1 METVAFILILL
12 IAIAFFGGMPILI
25 LFFTFRGICSIY
37 KFVITIKYNLPYRIN
52 GVWYN
57 SSLHSKEFKYP
68 VIFDEKGNYI
78 SAEDGLF
85 VQMNTLSDG
94 RKVFYKIADTHYRQ
108 GGDWIYGSDNC
119 SVDLVFAYIE
129 KLNNN
134 K

>member
-1 METVAFILILL
+1 MEIVLLTLMIILFGFGGAFIVI
-12 IAIAFFGGMPILI
+12 GGCFIGFDVLYR
-25 LFFTFRGICSIY
+25 FNQ
-37 KFVITIKYNLPYRIN
+37 TIKYNLPYRIN

-68 VIFDEKGNYI
+68 VVFENEKYI
-78 SAEDGLF
+78 PARENLF
-85 VQMNTLSDG
+85 IQMNTLPDG
-94 RKVFYKIADTHYRQ
+94 RKVFYMITDTHYRQ